1 MKAGVERLM
10 SDKMNYMAEQGHDI
24 TLVTYEQ
31 GAHPPVFPLHPSI
44 KHFDLDTRFFTL
56 QKYSLPQRLWK
67 MHQLQKLFGKRL
79 QQVVDKQQPDI
90 IHATTYSLGLVKQI
104 LGLRTTAK
112 LTMESQVSYESELKE
127 TIYKGR
133 GILETFARRYDRKV
147 LSQLHRFDAFF
158 TLTKGDTEKWRQH
171 YDHITVIP
179 NPLTRYPEEVKG
191 HDKELRRIICAG
203 RLVYQKGF
211 DLFVQAFADIANQ
224 CPDWHVDLFGSG
236 EDEAMLRKM
245 IGERGLE
252 QRIIMH
258 PATDR
263 IYDEFQ
269 DSDFFVFP
277 SRFEGWGLVIVEA
290 MSCGIPVVSFRC
302 DYGPEDIITDGK
314 DGLLVTNGDTKE
326 LGEKIL
332 WIINHPEERRAM
344 GQAARMTARKYRKEI
359 ISQQWIDVFSSLLA

>member
-31 GAHPPVFPLHPSI
+31 GAHPTVFPLHPSI

-67 MHQLQKLFGKRL
+67 MRQLQKLFGKRL
-79 QQVVDKQQPDI
+79 QRVVDEQQPDI

-133 GILETFARRYDRKV
+133 GILETLARYYDRRV
-147 LSQLHRFDAFF
+147 LSRLHRFDAFF
-158 TLTKGDTEKWRQH
+158 TLTKGDTEKWQQH
-171 YDHITVIP
+171 YPHITLIP
-179 NPLTRYPEEVKG
+179 NPLTYYPETVKS
-191 HDKELRRIICAG
+191 HEKELHRIICAG

-211 DLFVQAFADIANQ
+211 DLFIQAFAGIAAQ
-224 CPDWHVDLFGSG
+224 CPNWHVDLFGSG
-236 EDEAMLRKM
+236 EDEQMLKELLRKND
-245 IGERGLE
+245 LE
-252 QRIIMH
+252 QQIIMH

-314 DGLLVTNGDTKE
+314 DGLLVTNGDTRE

-332 WIINHPEERRAM
+332 WMVNHPEERRQM
-344 GQAARMTARKYRKEI
+344 GTEARITARKYRKEI
-359 ISQQWIDVFSSLLA
+359 ISQQWIDVFKSLLA